1 MKREYKID
9 GKGFKKL
16 KNTQYI
22 LAYAALFL
30 CIVLPVLLS
39 FVATEITSQWISD
52 LLMMVGVLTAFSS
65 AVIASYIRYKKG
77 SSYAGSALFAFVIF
91 SFVYQ
96 VVPHPVTFALTLAVL
111 CATAFVLTF
120 GAYNARRE
128 KSILVTY
135 ICSTLICGIWF
146 LASCV

>member
-1 MKREYKID
+1 MKNVKQLSD
-9 GKGFKKL
+9 AGFKRMK
-16 KNTQYI
+16 TVQYI
-22 LAYAALFL
+22 LAFSALFL

-96 VVPHPVTFALTLAVL
+96 VVPHPVTFVLTLAVL
-111 CATAFVLTF
+111 CATVFVLTF

>member
-1 MKREYKID
+1 VKRECKID

-22 LAYAALFL
+22 LASFALIL
-30 CIVLPVLLS
+30 CIVLPILLS
-39 FVATEITSQWISD
+39 LVSTEITSKWITD

-77 SSYAGSALFAFVIF
+77 VSYATGALVAFVMF

-111 CATAFVLTF
+111 CATVFVLTF
-120 GAYNARRE
+120 GAYNARGE
-128 KSILVTY
+128 KGAMVTY
-135 ICSTLICGIWF
+135 ICTALICGIWF